1 MIEMGLTK
9 RDSMAIKGIAIVF
22 MLFHHLYCE
31 VSRFEN
37 FDVSFAPFSQ
47 EFIVN
52 VGSLMKICVSIF
64 AFITGYGLLKS
75 IAKTPVDRASVC
87 KWNLTRL
94 LKTMSGYY
102 FIYIIAFIVTQLV
115 SGLPAK
121 TYFSGSTATG
131 IAYLLADFL
140 GVSTIFYTPTLLTTW
155 WYMSAAILF
164 ILFVPLIYSV
174 AKKLG
179 YLPVIA
185 VIILMPRLLQSGYPG
200 STNPFSFILPL
211 VFGMIFADY
220 NLFDK
225 ISSIRP
231 KNKAV
236 AYITD
241 LVFYSLAIVASY
253 FVYTNFNTA
262 DIWEIKFAVI
272 PVFFICFF
280 RYCVVRIPVV
290 RKVLVF
296 FGKYSMTI
304 FLTHNFIRFVYF
316 NEFIYS
322 FKNFMLIFVVLFIL
336 SLLLAIVLDSVKK
349 FIQYDKLFDKFICFI
364 NKKKS
369 V

>member
-1 MIEMGLTK
+1 
-9 RDSMAIKGIAIVF
+9 
-22 MLFHHLYCE
+22 
-31 VSRFEN
+31 
-37 FDVSFAPFSQ
+37 
-47 EFIVN
+47 
-52 VGSLMKICVSIF
+52 
-64 AFITGYGLLKS
+64 
-75 IAKTPVDRASVC
+75 
-87 KWNLTRL
+87 
-94 LKTMSGYY
+94 
-102 FIYIIAFIVTQLV
+102 
-115 SGLPAK
+115 
-121 TYFSGSTATG
+121 
-131 IAYLLADFL
+131 
-140 GVSTIFYTPTLLTTW
+140 
-155 WYMSAAILF
+155 
-164 ILFVPLIYSV
+164 
-174 AKKLG
+174 
-179 YLPVIA
+179 
-185 VIILMPRLLQSGYPG
+185 
-200 STNPFSFILPL
+200 
-211 VFGMIFADY
+211 MIFADY